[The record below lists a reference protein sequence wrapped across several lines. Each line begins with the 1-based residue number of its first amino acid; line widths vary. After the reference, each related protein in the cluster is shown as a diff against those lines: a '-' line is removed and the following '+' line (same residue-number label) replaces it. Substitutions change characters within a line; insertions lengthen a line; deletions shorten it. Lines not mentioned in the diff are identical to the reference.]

1 MYKKLLTGGGW
12 SSGNAIAFI
21 ISGSGERTAEAY
33 EGSPSD
39 AAVLTITA
47 NFTPPP
53 RDALPAIISNNN
65 RGLPFIYYMA
75 DNRSELYAVAPDPTA
90 IPLPS
95 PTITNITYGG
105 SPITFSGEGGG
116 YRSTDRQVYVF
127 QGRNSNATSDL
138 YAIDP
143 STGITT
149 LAKSDIVPGHVE
161 GAEFYINNVTGEEVL
176 VVVHRNG
183 TSGGSHQIM
192 AINPNANGTNPA
204 WSPYAGY
211 PKNISGD
218 RTTADGISWDP
229 VSSNFYIQNDDTVDY
244 YTIDIATGV
253 TAYAFRT
260 SLAVD
265 GEGIT
270 YASDGENYIE
280 DEGQA
285 GQGRKIFKVDIT
297 TGNLIPVAELGS
309 TGDVESIMGNLG
321 VRNDAGDAPST
332 YGYAAHIL
340 PVLVATPV
348 SIYLGNIAPDSE
360 DPFVNFSTGSSDDN
374 NGDDEDG
381 VTSGGIDFSGQLLDL
396 GSTKVIDIITNGA
409 GVLNA
414 WIDFNRDG
422 DFDDL
427 GEQIASDVAPSGGSI
442 TLNVAVPATASI
454 GTSYARFRFSSDTGL
469 PPGNSEASNG
479 EVEDYQVIFRDNI
492 SCGPGYTMTESISY
506 TQVYATSVTTDN
518 SVNNASNSLGNNDS
532 TTARFNNDNDELIL
546 EMGEEINKGDAVTV
560 NGPDE
565 DVFDIWVSSSAT
577 GPWTQVGNAAALDYT
592 FSSPFNWLYIRL
604 KRGSGVDNHISYID
618 ADKSISNYGCAPDN
632 DGDGIPDR
640 TDLDDDND
648 GIPDDLELSTII
660 SNSQP
665 SCGGETTLDFSAAA
679 TLVSGTA
686 LTQGAV
692 YRIPNITAGTDALIT
707 IAQTVNATVANLDNN
722 STEPA
727 AFKPQTAFNF
737 ANVGDRGYIEY
748 KIDFVNSGGSTPVI
762 INKFFMNFND
772 IDGGANYAEENWAD
786 NPSTYIIDNPTELT
800 MSNDGSWI
808 IATGSILDH
817 SGSGNAD
824 PEVNFG
830 VNYNSKSQ
838 ITIRVGAMARVAG
851 ASAGGRQH
859 NIEFFCVTNYLSP
872 DTYGLDSDSDGIA
885 NHLDLDSDNDGIYDA
900 VEAGHNQPH
909 TNGVVN
915 SGYGANGLANIVET
929 SPESGVI
936 NYSIRN
942 TDGTAPPDYLDEDS
956 DDDGCKDANEAYG
969 NVAADSDGN
978 GYYGSGNPPIVNTDG
993 TVTAASYSN
1002 PVDGDSNGMPDYLE
1016 AEAAPLITT
1025 QPTDSVICA
1034 NGNTS
1039 FSVTA
1044 TNVSTYQWQIYNG
1057 SVWSDVTDTGIHS
1070 GATTNTLGITNGQ
1083 MSDNGNQYR
1092 VIVSN
1097 TSFICSSETSNTV
1110 TLTIVQPIAPVSGGD
1125 QEECADSPVQTL
1137 TATATVPVGSNL
1149 VWFDAPV
1156 GGNVVASPTLNSVG
1170 TITYY
1175 AESQDGSTACPSS
1188 TRTPVSL
1195 TIHPR
1200 PTISVTRSASC
1211 NIFLTA
1217 YSLEVTVSSGTV
1229 SSTAGTV
1236 INTAGNLWDI
1246 TDVPS
1251 GTDIVVTVTD
1261 ANGCS
1266 RDLPVSAPDCSCP
1279 VVNAPNSGG
1288 DKAYCTG
1295 DPVPSIDASV
1305 EVGETVDWYDSASGG
1320 VLLLSGN
1327 TSFTPSGAGT
1337 YYAEARNSITNCIS
1351 NSRTPITV
1359 IEDSPPTA
1367 TISADRTVFVNQN
1380 ASFTVITAN
1389 ADTYQWQLS
1398 TDGGT
1403 VFYNIVNGPEYS
1415 GTQSISLTV
1424 KTVEID
1430 KNNNRYRLLASK
1442 SGSSCALI
1450 ASPSAL
1456 LRVRVR
1462 TVITN
1467 RRITHR
1473 VKKN

>member
-1 MYKKLLTGGGW
+1 
-12 SSGNAIAFI
+12 
-21 ISGSGERTAEAY
+21 
-33 EGSPSD
+33 
-39 AAVLTITA
+39 
-47 NFTPPP
+47 
-53 RDALPAIISNNN
+53 
-65 RGLPFIYYMA
+65 
-75 DNRSELYAVAPDPTA
+75 
-90 IPLPS
+90 
-95 PTITNITYGG
+95 
-105 SPITFSGEGGG
+105 
-116 YRSTDRQVYVF
+116 
-127 QGRNSNATSDL
+127 
-138 YAIDP
+138 
-143 STGITT
+143 
-149 LAKSDIVPGHVE
+149 
-161 GAEFYINNVTGEEVL
+161 
-176 VVVHRNG
+176 
-183 TSGGSHQIM
+183 
-192 AINPNANGTNPA
+192 
-204 WSPYAGY
+204 
-211 PKNISGD
+211 
-218 RTTADGISWDP
+218 
-229 VSSNFYIQNDDTVDY
+229 
-244 YTIDIATGV
+244 
-253 TAYAFRT
+253 
-260 SLAVD
+260 
-265 GEGIT
+265 
-270 YASDGENYIE
+270 
-280 DEGQA
+280 
-285 GQGRKIFKVDIT
+285 
-297 TGNLIPVAELGS
+297 
-309 TGDVESIMGNLG
+309 
-321 VRNDAGDAPST
+321 
-332 YGYAAHIL
+332 
-340 PVLVATPV
+340 
-348 SIYLGNIAPDSE
+348 
-360 DPFVNFSTGSSDDN
+360 
-374 NGDDEDG
+374 
-381 VTSGGIDFSGQLLDL
+381 
-396 GSTKVIDIITNGA
+396 
-409 GVLNA
+409 
-414 WIDFNRDG
+414 
-422 DFDDL
+422 
-427 GEQIASDVAPSGGSI
+427 
-442 TLNVAVPATASI
+442 
-454 GTSYARFRFSSDTGL
+454 
-469 PPGNSEASNG
+469 
-479 EVEDYQVIFRDNI
+479 
-492 SCGPGYTMTESISY
+492 
-506 TQVYATSVTTDN
+506 
-518 SVNNASNSLGNNDS
+518 
-532 TTARFNNDNDELIL
+532 
-546 EMGEEINKGDAVTV
+546 
-560 NGPDE
+560 
-565 DVFDIWVSSSAT
+565 
-577 GPWTQVGNAAALDYT
+577 
-592 FSSPFNWLYIRL
+592 
-604 KRGSGVDNHISYID
+604 
-618 ADKSISNYGCAPDN
+618 
-632 DGDGIPDR
+632 
-640 TDLDDDND
+640 
-648 GIPDDLELSTII
+648 
-660 SNSQP
+660 
-665 SCGGETTLDFSAAA
+665 
-679 TLVSGTA
+679 
-686 LTQGAV
+686 
-692 YRIPNITAGTDALIT
+692 
-707 IAQTVNATVANLDNN
+707 
-722 STEPA
+722 
-727 AFKPQTAFNF
+727 
-737 ANVGDRGYIEY
+737 
-748 KIDFVNSGGSTPVI
+748 
-762 INKFFMNFND
+762 
-772 IDGGANYAEENWAD
+772 
-786 NPSTYIIDNPTELT
+786 

-838 ITIRVGAMARVAG
+838 ITIRVGAMARVTG

-969 NVAADSDGN
+969 NVTADSDGN
-978 GYYGSGNPPIVNTDG
+978 GYYGSGNPPAVNSDG

-1002 PVDGDSNGMPDYLE
+1002 PVDGDSNGTPDYVE

-1025 QPTDSVICA
+1025 QPTDTVICA

-1044 TNVSTYQWQIYNG
+1044 SNVNTYQWQIYNG
-1057 SVWSDVTDTGIHS
+1057 SVWNDVTDTGIHS

-1097 TSFICSSETSNTV
+1097 TSFICSLETSNTV
-1110 TLTIVQPIAPVSGGD
+1110 TLTVVQPIAPVSGGD

-1137 TATATVPVGSNL
+1137 TATATVPAGSNL

-1200 PTISVTRSASC
+1200 PTISVTGSASC

-1236 INTAGNLWDI
+1236 INTAGNVWDI

-1351 NSRTPITV
+1351 GSRTPITV

-1380 ASFTVITAN
+1380 TSFTVITTN

-1403 VFYNIVNGPEYS
+1403 VFNNIVNGPEYS

-1424 KTVEID
+1424 NAVDID